1 MCLQLLF
8 CDKSSGLR
16 IRGIEVKL
24 RRHVLAVIKG
34 LLPTHGAKAPT
45 VAFLESRKL

>member
-24 RRHVLAVIKG
+24 RRHVLAVIEG
-34 LLPTHGAKAPT
+34 LLPTHGAKAPII
-45 VAFLESRKL
+45 AFLESRKL